1 MVLLAL
7 FCPVLMAGLI
17 VPIVCAALFG
27 NIADIVLYIIIYVR
41 FNKGDTNKF
50 VKFLDCNGVN
60 KVALQIDFKD
70 VEKLKRDYTALL
82 ALNIV

>member
-1 MVLLAL
+1 M
-7 FCPVLMAGLI
+7 C
-17 VPIVCAALFG
+17 
-27 NIADIVLYIIIYVR
+27 VR
-41 FNKGDTNKF
+41 FNKGDTNEF